1 MTTNLMNIKIYYI
14 NSNAIKPLIKPI
26 KVIEST
32 DKINNIESEK
42 EVPKE
47 IEKKIY
53 LMKQKY
59 YNKVSLLESIFGIY
73 CSEEFQKKYDEYLAK
88 NLDKRVKYIYEII
101 LEILFYY
108 CLYFDEVNKI
118 DIISDFAKNFYEY
131 ENVKINVL
139 KRYQNDLIRIKDQEG
154 KDLDLSKRIK
164 NKIYKVTIG
173 DFVLDLNFY
182 DFRVKNYF
190 IFLCILLILTLKIK
204 NNTLKIF

>member
-1 MTTNLMNIKIYYI
+1 
-14 NSNAIKPLIKPI
+14 
-26 KVIEST
+26 
-32 DKINNIESEK
+32 
-42 EVPKE
+42 
-47 IEKKIY
+47 
-53 LMKQKY
+53 MKQKY
-59 YNKVSLLESIFGIY
+59 YDKKSLLEPIFGII
-73 CSEEFQKKYDEYLAK
+73 CSEEFQKKTDEFIDT
-88 NLDKRVKYIYEII
+88 NSDKRVKYIYEII

-182 DFRVKNYF
+182 DFRVKKLFY
-190 IFLCILLILTLKIK
+190 ILMYIVNIDAK
-204 NNTLKIF
+204 NKKQ